1 MLLETMIRP
10 ALRRFMAGRNA
21 WMVRM
26 APKRLTS
33 KTVFMA
39 WSEQV
44 SRGPI
49 SPTPALQTAGH
60 GAGELGT
67 VAPCPLPSTV
77 EVPEDSNVGAF
88 PC

>member
-21 WMVRM
+21 WMVRT
-26 APKRLTS
+26 APKRFTS

-49 SPTPALQTAGH
+49 NPTPALQTGGH
-60 GAGELGT
+60 SAGELGT
-67 VAPCPLPSTV
+67 APPHSLPSTV
-77 EVPEDSNVGAF
+77 KVPEDRNVGAL